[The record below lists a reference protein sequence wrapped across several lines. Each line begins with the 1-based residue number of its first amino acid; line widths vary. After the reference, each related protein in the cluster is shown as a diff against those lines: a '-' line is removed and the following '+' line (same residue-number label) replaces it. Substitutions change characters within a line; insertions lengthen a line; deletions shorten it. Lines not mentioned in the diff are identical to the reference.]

1 MEVQRVCVSVTGF
14 QFLWD
19 LCTYDP
25 FAQGPVVS
33 LVFYLVV
40 WTIIFYVYH
49 RLWVFVQGRHRLERE
64 QELLRDHENRSKIEQ
79 ENIEQMLSLSTPG
92 DNAAGGTT
100 QNSPVEG
107 VPVLIS
113 VDNKSGVD
121 LSGARLSLLDTASLL
136 RVPGEEV
143 TLLQAQAGPVAQTK
157 LTQFT
162 WHRERATSK
171 IQAIEKK
178 LGVRFLLQLGR
189 RQLIYRPSI
198 ESTKWKRM
206 ELPVNE
212 TNQVPAILHSS
223 YSGGTLTVEGVHL
236 TEASIQAATKDKCV
250 NLKTKCNTG
259 SGKLEVFTSES
270 RLPSKDLAEVFVI
283 ASKNIISNGDN
294 LRVSSLAVR
303 IQNDNLRTVLLSILP
318 FTILLFIATKQIL
331 GSLMRVVEDT
341 KTTSVLAWLLLFII
355 VVSTLALPR
364 RVDTSITETV
374 KKLAVRTCDTLY
386 LAAQCFI
393 PDKDPEIKLSNMV
406 DEVSKTS
413 MAQSILKYEP
423 SRFQSAKSSRTVPTP
438 TDVDGKDFKDDY
450 AEITETQG
458 FVNNPMWEWPV
469 YDVVYEKFGSHLER
483 RKEKKGMLSPTVP
496 FIVIYRNL
504 KDLPW
509 ASQVLVQIFSPLL
522 LEIIKVLLPE
532 KVDQSAICKKKVSL
546 NGPELFR
553 IHETLRNIGQISES
567 KQKAS
572 EDEHEAKLSED
583 EQEAKLSED
592 EEEASEVPIMNLEQ
606 EVLKIFNDGST
617 SSGERL
623 LHLNHLLRFM
633 SQEFEQVTLMSAAM
647 KSDSKHRVSWE
658 MLWVFFP
665 PKERVTYLDYDTEE
679 YLCGDV
685 LETWY
690 MKKPEPDGSP
700 VFVIKV
706 TKWDYNCKTWK
717 CYFWTIGVPKFE
729 GDCEILNLH
738 IYPLQY
744 TSEPKQII
752 DGFLKNG
759 KRFCKF
765 SMLER
770 SCFMNYKGSMIRY
783 NVVDSRLVM
792 SKENADGRI
801 MIDLGSFAKMNPD
814 YRSLGWAKPP
824 CEVIRDNVVKTI
836 DITSIKNRM
845 FAPAIVYGFSFHLK
859 KWGSFSV
866 CGISEINFNT
876 SAFDDLVMDADTK
889 EVVENLVR
897 KQLEDGKNIKDSQ
910 ERGKVDSIASKGEG
924 SIILCYGP
932 PGTGK
937 TLTAESLSE
946 KLQCPLWCLSV
957 SELGI
962 TPEILEK
969 TLVQVMNVATSW
981 GALLLL
987 DEADIF
993 IERRTSSDLTRN
1005 AMTGIFLRQLE
1016 YYRGVLFL
1024 TTNRDSSFDAAMCSR
1039 ISMFLHYER
1048 HNEEQRKTIWAT
1060 VTDRVGFNCTSDEV
1074 AELAKPEFN
1083 GREIR
1088 NIVKTAHTLSR
1099 SNDDEE
1105 QPGIDHVRKALKVYE
1120 ASTKI
1125 WGRDH
1130 QKPAQEST

>member
-1 MEVQRVCVSVTGF
+1 
-14 QFLWD
+14 
-19 LCTYDP
+19 
-25 FAQGPVVS
+25 
-33 LVFYLVV
+33 
-40 WTIIFYVYH
+40 
-49 RLWVFVQGRHRLERE
+49 
-64 QELLRDHENRSKIEQ
+64 
-79 ENIEQMLSLSTPG
+79 
-92 DNAAGGTT
+92 
-100 QNSPVEG
+100 
-107 VPVLIS
+107 
-113 VDNKSGVD
+113 
-121 LSGARLSLLDTASLL
+121 
-136 RVPGEEV
+136 
-143 TLLQAQAGPVAQTK
+143 
-157 LTQFT
+157 
-162 WHRERATSK
+162 
-171 IQAIEKK
+171 
-178 LGVRFLLQLGR
+178 
-189 RQLIYRPSI
+189 
-198 ESTKWKRM
+198 M

-259 SGKLEVFTSES
+259 SGKLEVFTFES

-331 GSLMRVVEDT
+331 GTLMRVVEDS
-341 KTTSVLAWLLLFII
+341 KTTSVLALLLLFII

-364 RVDTSITETV
+364 RVETTIIETV
-374 KKLAVRTCDTLY
+374 KRLAVRTYDTLY

-393 PDKDPEIKLSNMV
+393 PDKDSERKLSNMV
-406 DEVSKTS
+406 DEVSRSS
-413 MAQSILKYEP
+413 MAQSILKYEEP

-438 TDVDGKDFKDDY
+438 TDVDGEDFEDDY
-450 AEITETQG
+450 AESEDESEDSGVESEDLESEPAPNVQDITEPQG
-458 FVNNPMWEWPV
+458 SVNNPMWKWPV
-469 YDVVYEKFGSHLER
+469 YDTIYNKNGPDRLER
-483 RKEKKGMLSPTVP
+483 RTEKDMLSPTDP
-496 FIVIYRNL
+496 FTVIYRNL
-504 KDLPW
+504 KNLPW
-509 ASQVLVQIFSPLL
+509 ASQVSVQIYSSLL

-546 NGPELFR
+546 DGPELFR
-553 IHETLRNIGQISES
+553 IHETLRNIGQTSES
-567 KQKAS
+567 KQEVS
-572 EDEHEAKLSED
+572 EDEQEAKLSED

-592 EEEASEVPIMNLEQ
+592 EEEVSEVPIMQEQ

-617 SSGERL
+617 SSGERR
-623 LHLNHLLRFM
+623 LHLKHLLRFM
-633 SQEFEQVTLMSAAM
+633 SQEFEQVTSMSAAM

-665 PKERVTYLDYDTEE
+665 PKERVTYLDDETGE

-685 LETWY
+685 LETKY
-690 MKKPEPDGSP
+690 MKKPGDGSL
-700 VFVIKV
+700 VFVIEV
-706 TKWDYNCKTWK
+706 TKWDYNCKFWE
-717 CYFWTIGVPKFE
+717 CYSRDLTVPKYE
-729 GDCEILNLH
+729 GEREILNLD
-738 IYPLQY
+738 IYPVQY
-744 TSEPKQII
+744 TSEPKEII

-783 NVVDSRLVM
+783 NVVNHRLVM

-814 YRSLGWAKPP
+814 YRTLGSAKPP
-824 CEVIRDNVVKTI
+824 FEVIRDNVVKTI
-836 DITSIKNRM
+836 DITRRKNRM

-889 EVVENLVR
+889 EVIENLVR
-897 KQLEDGKNIKDSQ
+897 KQLEDGKIIQDSQ

-962 TPEILEK
+962 TPQILEK
-969 TLVQVMNVATSW
+969 TLVKVMNVAASW

-987 DEADIF
+987 DEADNF

-1005 AMTGIFLRQLE
+1005 AMTGVFLRQLE